1 MLVLAHVSHYLWAIY
16 IPPFLIVGV
25 AIARSVIEQRRVRRE
40 EEDGADGVSS
50 SRA

>member
-1 MLVLAHVSHYLWAIY
+1 MLVLAHVSHYMWAMY

-25 AIARSVIEQRRVRRE
+25 AIARSVADQRRLKRG
-40 EEDGADGVSS
+40 EDGGADGAPS

>member
-16 IPPFLIVGV
+16 IPPFLIVGL
-25 AIARSVIEQRRVRRE
+25 AIARSIAEQRRLRRE
-40 EEDGADGVSS
+40 EEEGADGASS

>member
-1 MLVLAHVSHYLWAIY
+1 MFVLAHTGHYLWALY

-25 AIARSVIEQRRVRRE
+25 AIVRSVAEQRRLRRE
-40 EEDGADGVSS
+40 EEGGAESAPS

>member
-1 MLVLAHVSHYLWAIY
+1 MLVLAHVSHYLWAFY

-25 AIARSVIEQRRVRRE
+25 AIARTVQEQRRLKRE
-40 EEDGADGVSS
+40 EGGGAERAPS

>member
-1 MLVLAHVSHYLWAIY
+1 VLVLAHVSHYMWAMY

-25 AIARSVIEQRRVRRE
+25 AIARSVAEQRRLKR
-40 EEDGADGVSS
+40 EEDGSADGAPS